1 MNAFGSYQIDLRR
14 SFKKRILGPFDKW
27 PVSNQGSY
35 VFLSLGCNRNRRLH
49 RSEQAR
55 KRDLGNTDHAETRRT
70 APSRALQ
77 TCRLKRSLEKCTVY
91 DGFWHFSCRPT
102 SPRRFFVFCPSV
114 MPSSGTPSSS
124 PSRTGSAK
132 RPSSPTQPRTQCSR
146 RRSAQ
151 PPRFFR
157 SCTVP
162 YMIAKFRRRTYPTP

>member
-49 RSEQAR
+49 RSEQAL

-91 DGFWHFSCRPT
+91 EGFWHFSCRPT
-102 SPRRFFVFCPSV
+102 SPRRFLFFVLPSCRLLV
-114 MPSSGTPSSS
+114 RLQAVQVELAVRSVPARRLSQELNVLVVEARSLQGFSGP
-124 PSRTGSAK
+124 
-132 RPSSPTQPRTQCSR
+132 
-146 RRSAQ
+146 AQ
-151 PPRFFR
+151 
-157 SCTVP
+157 
-162 YMIAKFRRRTYPTP
+162 YPT